1 MVRIFKAEPIEVVGV
16 CKLGLLRPSRF
27 KLKLLT
33 SSRLLKLK
41 LLTSSRLLKL
51 RLLTSSR
58 LLKLKLL
65 TSTRLL
71 KLRLLRSSTF
81 SRLFFV
87 VFRRQN
93 PI

>member
-41 LLTSSRLLKL
+41 LLTSSRLFKL
-51 RLLTSSR
+51 RLLTSS
-58 LLKLKLL
+58 
-65 TSTRLL
+65 RLL